1 MLKASCTNTEEREI
15 LEVSVTNSL
24 LIAYAQELY
33 VLFLISVLSIVQD
46 IGGRTI
52 LDRQSLRLVNENI
65 SSLFDVFTANGSG
78 SSGDAFSCITP
89 ALKKH
94 GKLLNIN
101 GLHPRDAIEA
111 GIDQDTVVQLLKSGN
126 VSNPDAKDQ
135 DGLTPLVHATS
146 KGYGKVVKALFD
158 TGKVAGLEAL
168 RVSVEKQDCHIAKTI
183 LETGQVRLHSAEQAE
198 SPHLLLHTAVEKGS
212 EGMIRLLLNDKAPP
226 DEKYNSGWT
235 PLCVAVDKGF
245 DKIVKLLVQTGEV
258 DLDYRYPGR
267 HSHYLKFKARL
278 NWAHHADEEI
288 PEALSQAQKWG
299 GYPLLCVAAEKG
311 LQCNH
316 EGAARGRQG
325 GCKCQAPRQ
334 PLYAT
339 HCSG

>member
-1 MLKASCTNTEEREI
+1 M
-15 LEVSVTNSL
+15 
-24 LIAYAQELY
+24 
-33 VLFLISVLSIVQD
+33 
-46 IGGRTI
+46 
-52 LDRQSLRLVNENI
+52 
-65 SSLFDVFTANGSG
+65 
-78 SSGDAFSCITP
+78 
-89 ALKKH
+89 
-94 GKLLNIN
+94 
-101 GLHPRDAIEA
+101 
-111 GIDQDTVVQLLKSGN
+111 
-126 VSNPDAKDQ
+126 
-135 DGLTPLVHATS
+135 HATS

-198 SPHLLLHTAVEKGS
+198 SPHLLLHAAVEKGS

-288 PEALSQAQKWG
+288 PEALSQAQEWG

-311 LQCNH
+311 YSATMKVLLEDGKVDANVRHPDSRSMLHIAADEGIDEICEFLLSVGADPDLETKLQWRPLGC
-316 EGAARGRQG
+316 AAKWGRVSIV
-325 GCKCQAPRQ
+325 KM
-334 PLYAT
+334 LLAT
-339 HCSG
+339 GNVDLNFENGNRRRIALELAEREQHYKIAEILRAAAAERAKSGDPSGSESVGKPQD